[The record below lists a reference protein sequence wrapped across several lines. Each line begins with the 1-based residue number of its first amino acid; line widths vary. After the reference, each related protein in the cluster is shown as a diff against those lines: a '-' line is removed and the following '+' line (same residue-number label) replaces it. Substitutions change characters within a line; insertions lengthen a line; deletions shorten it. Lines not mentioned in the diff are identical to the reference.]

1 MRLEH
6 PIFQGPRHVEV
17 ELVPASISPNHAV
30 YPPSLDARDP
40 RAWIVEVTP
49 KNARGKPPYGL
60 VVDGYGFEDSPDCE
74 WISSGDNT
82 KGPMA
87 LAIGRMANRF
97 FWGFQAPPSR
107 LSTSARAVLVNA
119 IAYMDQFDGVEPLV
133 VAEKGR
139 GILGSREHAIVSA
152 HYLGVLA
159 KSGDSI
165 APVMDSFPER
175 VRSSTGLDPTRT
187 LAWYRANLE
196 FLRPAAQGFDA
207 DDLCVEFGIGNR
219 DPRFVAEL
227 VQRLAIDPR
236 DPTARALLGRYV
248 PSAREL
254 ATESLG
260 GWYDA
265 VRPFL
270 YFTDRG
276 GFEWRVD
283 EPARTRGSQRA
294 RTGRLFATP

>member
-1 MRLEH
+1 MRLDH
-6 PIFQGPRHVEV
+6 PIFQGPRRVDV
-17 ELVPASISPNHAV
+17 ELVPASISANHAV

-49 KNARGKPPYGL
+49 KDTRGKPPYGL

-107 LSTSARAVLVNA
+107 LTESARAVLVNA

-139 GILGSREHAIVSA
+139 GILGSREHALVSA

-159 KSGDSI
+159 KNGDSI
-165 APVMDSFPER
+165 APALDSFPER
-175 VRSSTGLDPTRT
+175 VRSATGLDPART

-196 FLRPAAQGFDA
+196 YLRPATQGFDA
-207 DDLCVEFGIGNR
+207 DDLCVELGIGNR

-227 VQRLAIDPR
+227 VRRISIDPR
-236 DPTARALLGRYV
+236 DATARALLGRYV
-248 PSAREL
+248 PGARDV
-254 ATESLG
+254 AADALG
-260 GWYDA
+260 PWYDA

-283 EPARTRGSQRA
+283 EPSMRAGAPRGRRGRA
-294 RTGRLFATP
+294 YSGL